1 MSGRVR
7 LLSADSVADAMP
19 LLQSSPLPRCPETGR
34 LTAVGPP
41 RPLGAEP
48 MQERVPRTQKKPAPG
63 RWPGL
68 QPRRGHT
75 RAEEELLALQGQA
88 GNAAVVSMLA
98 GVSARDAPS
107 PLEVQRD
114 TPAAPGPAVGSTPAP
129 AGESGAAPMSEDI
142 RKLGPEGIPHA
153 ANRVRDAAEKVF
165 DSSADGLK
173 VFEDTERFKDVERP
187 TWDKELVIAIAGL
200 ALGGFVSRLLEVEV
214 GKTVVQEA
222 AGEAWKKGFE
232 AAMEGATER
241 TFRDA
246 VPTTTYPIV
255 AFMQGQRQ
263 ILLEVKSSIRDHFD
277 NHVAPALHREALRH
291 PKQVPGI
298 LDQLQQMIVDYDN
311 SAKTAGADQFR
322 RTFDAWN
329 VYVAKTELIP
339 AKVKREKTAT
349 PLAGLVS
356 EGAAPLDFPGGV
368 LRIEC
373 EAGPGFKKLS
383 DWHFEI
389 NGLNESLRSAFT
401 GRKVADVHIPEVAII
416 HQADPPRTIVIGRN
430 EAGELH
436 LDASSD
442 ARWALMEL
450 AVPNWRQVAQD
461 VREGKA
467 RPRLTELDVMEGA
480 RIVMERIIGVKAI
493 DEVKKVED

>member
-1 MSGRVR
+1 
-7 LLSADSVADAMP
+7 MP
-19 LLQSSPLPRCPETGR
+19 LLESSPLPRCSDTGR
-34 LTAVGPP
+34 LTVVGSPN
-41 RPLGAEP
+41 PLGAEP
-48 MQERVPRTQKKPAPG
+48 MQERVPRTLAPAPG
-63 RWPGL
+63 RRPGP
-68 QPRRGHT
+68 QSRRGVT
-75 RAEEELLALQGQA
+75 RAEEELLVLQERA

-98 GVSARDAPS
+98 GAPARGGPS
-107 PLEVQRD
+107 TLTVQREAP
-114 TPAAPGPAVGSTPAP
+114 PASGPAVGSTPAP
-129 AGESGAAPMSEDI
+129 AGESGTAPMSEDI

-187 TWDKELVIAIAGL
+187 TWDKELIIAIAGL

-214 GKTVVQEA
+214 GKTVLQEA
-222 AGEAWKKGFE
+222 AGEAWKKGIE

-255 AFMQGQRQ
+255 AFMQGQRE
-263 ILLEVKSSIRDHFD
+263 ILLNVKSSIRDHFD
-277 NHVAPALHREALRH
+277 NNVAPALHREGLRH

-298 LDQLQQMIVDYDN
+298 LDQLQQMIVDYEN
-311 SAKTAGADQFR
+311 VAKAAGADQFR

-339 AKVKREKTAT
+339 AKAKREKTAT

-356 EGAAPLDFPGGV
+356 EGASPLDFPGGV

-373 EAGPGFKKLS
+373 DVGPGFKKF
-383 DWHFEI
+383 WGFHFQI
-389 NGLNESLRSAFT
+389 NGLNESLRSALT
-401 GRKVADVHIPEVAII
+401 GRKVADVHIPQTAII
-416 HQADPPRTIVIGRN
+416 EQTDPIRTIVIGRN

-436 LDASSD
+436 LEASSD
-442 ARWALMEL
+442 ARWALMEV

-467 RPRLTELDVMEGA
+467 RPRVTELDVMQGA
-480 RIVMERIIGVKAI
+480 QIIMERIIGAKTI
-493 DEVKKVED
+493 DAVEKVAD